1 MFHKYLLDIRYVPDT
16 DEILQVE
23 FPFLKHT
30 CTPAKTHTFSLMKI
44 LQSLHCISNPIQ
56 SKLSKRAVGGY
67 PNQTIFGYSNPN
79 PGGSMNHFRS
89 LHDTVFVFWYVL
101 VSQYTSLARKLCP
114 PGGNVDEKKE
124 NKVWRQIQLKS

>member
-1 MFHKYLLDIRYVPDT
+1 MYPCKDT
-16 DEILQVE
+16 HLFSDEDLT
-23 FPFLKHT
+23 KS
-30 CTPAKTHTFSLMKI
+30 SLY
-44 LQSLHCISNPIQ
+44 IQ